1 MNPTLRCD
9 PELLNKNLGGR
20 TYIVT
25 GANSGIGRAT
35 AEQLVRQGAHV
46 VLAGR
51 RIQAV
56 EEVVDSIDSS
66 SPKGSGEAMILDLGN
81 LESVRNFATA
91 FQSKNDALH
100 GLVNNAGVMNTPRGT
115 TADGFETQ
123 LGVNHLGHFLLTEL
137 LLDLLKQSAPSRIVV
152 VSSAYHVKA
161 RGRIGEINFEDLHF
175 ERRDYDAWGAYAQ
188 SKLANVLHAR
198 ELARR
203 LEGSGVSA
211 FSVHPGWVRTNLI
224 SNTMPRWVQ
233 DVLMRPLSGWLNMID
248 TDDGAQTTLH
258 CLLADEAPGHS
269 GAYFSQKGEYP
280 AKGDRKGGWPMRSP
294 NPYVE
299 DDGVASRL
307 YQVSRELVGL

>member
-1 MNPTLRCD
+1 M
-9 PELLNKNLGGR
+9 
-20 TYIVT
+20 T

-35 AEQLVRQGAHV
+35 SEQLVKQGAHV

-56 EEVVDSIDSS
+56 EKVVDSFSS
-66 SPKGSGEAMILDLGN
+66 SASKGSAEAMMLDLAN

-91 FQSKNDALH
+91 FLQKNDALH

-115 TADGFETQ
+115 TADGFEIQ
-123 LGVNHLGHFLLTEL
+123 FGVNHLGHFLLTEL
-137 LLDLLKQSAPSRIVV
+137 VLDLLKQSAPSRIVV
-152 VSSAYHVKA
+152 VSSAYHVEA
-161 RGRIGEINFEDLHF
+161 RGRVGQIDFEDLHF
-175 ERRDYDAWGAYAQ
+175 ERRKYDAWDAYAQ

-203 LEGSGVSA
+203 LNGSGVSA

-224 SNTMPRWVQ
+224 SHTMPRWIQ

-248 TDDGAQTTLH
+248 ADDGAQTTLY
-258 CLLADEAPGHS
+258 CLLADEAPGQS

-280 AKGDRKGGWPMRSP
+280 SKSDRKGGWPMRSP
-294 NPYVE
+294 NPLVE
-299 DDGVASRL
+299 DDGVGSRL
-307 YQVSRELVGL
+307 YQASRKLVGL